1 MFCKFYKSLF
11 PYGDST
17 KFCNICFAA
26 YDKDKSG
33 FIDFYEYIYALSIIT
48 RGKIEEKLRLAFDIY
63 DYNDDGFIEKKE
75 AETIVNVSSS
85 WSFNLF
91 KGSNGFILFKS
102 LLQMYGDDSPIE
114 NTRKQVNK
122 FMVMFDNDR
131 NGLLSEQEFI
141 DGCLRDKDMMKF
153 LAPNC

>member
-1 MFCKFYKSLF
+1 
-11 PYGDST
+11 
-17 KFCNICFAA
+17 
-26 YDKDKSG
+26 
-33 FIDFYEYIYALSIIT
+33 
-48 RGKIEEKLRLAFDIY
+48 
-63 DYNDDGFIEKKE
+63 
-75 AETIVNVSSS
+75 
-85 WSFNLF
+85 
-91 KGSNGFILFKS
+91 
-102 LLQMYGDDSPIE
+102 MYGDDSPIE